1 MITYGPDIATGHRP
15 HLQGACSAGG
25 KPMDV
30 DTSLRAARRSD
41 AEARLHRHSGGCYG
55 GIRQELAARIG
66 HKSVCCHNDCLERI
80 CAIPNRWEI
89 DDCVQ
94 ISHLYRARVLL
105 CCRISLGRFVVERS
119 ILGWQ
124 RSLEAAKLF
133 RSTANI
139 SAILAFALRFG
150 LALSSRLAV
159 YRINTSPSSE
169 TRMTAYGKKCE
180 CRLLT

>member
-1 MITYGPDIATGHRP
+1 
-15 HLQGACSAGG
+15 
-25 KPMDV
+25 MDV

-94 ISHLYRARVLL
+94 IRTYLKIA
-105 CCRISLGRFVVERS
+105 
-119 ILGWQ
+119 
-124 RSLEAAKLF
+124 
-133 RSTANI
+133 
-139 SAILAFALRFG
+139 
-150 LALSSRLAV
+150 
-159 YRINTSPSSE
+159 
-169 TRMTAYGKKCE
+169 
-180 CRLLT
+180 